1 MCGLD
6 SWKLSGIEPQSTCAT
21 SSIPAKRVAKML
33 RFHSTTFS
41 HRLTGSDPS
50 VTDYVL
56 EVLAKCLHCGAAI
69 TRKNA
74 SAMALFVPP
83 IGRRGGSTRR
93 TQMIGI
99 PKWISRSNEARIGFA
114 RVATALAFMSVGA
127 LAVGA
132 LAVGRLAI
140 GKLVLK
146 NGQIDR
152 LSIDELQVNVLR
164 VREQIVENSKA

>member
-1 MCGLD
+1 VGLRLQKKPYWNGTVWND
-6 SWKLSGIEPQSTCAT
+6 RLGGI
-21 SSIPAKRVAKML
+21 
-33 RFHSTTFS
+33 
-41 HRLTGSDPS
+41 
-50 VTDYVL
+50 
-56 EVLAKCLHCGAAI
+56 
-69 TRKNA
+69 RKTL
-74 SAMALFVPP
+74 ALFVQP
-83 IGRRGGSTRR
+83 ISRRARPTRR
-93 TQMIGI
+93 TRMIGI

-164 VREQIVENSKA
+164 VREQIVENS